1 ELRRNA
7 EATFE
12 QFRGWTPKDCERE
25 FLHSC
30 LYYVEGAL
38 MAGAAGSDQA
48 LLRRAGMALERLA
61 VSALGPSE
69 RPGASRSLVGQAV
82 PPAFLTLLMRRVLL
96 LWRVQLNLDG
106 LLEFVHLERLA
117 EGLITRGD
125 HLDENGALRD
135 LRHFRDT
142 LLIRAHLPARVEF
155 PAELDN
161 GTALHELDHHVGV
174 IDGLATQ
181 RGDLHIDH
189 GRRRFGPGRERAEEH
204 CRQKRKTV
212 THSMI
217 MTCL

>member
-1 ELRRNA
+1 MPKLPSSSFA
-7 EATFE
+7 
-12 QFRGWTPKDCERE
+12 GGTPKDCERE

-48 LLRRAGMALERLA
+48 LLRQAGMALERLA
-61 VSALGPSE
+61 GSALGPSE

-96 LWRVQLNLDG
+96 LWRGQLNLDG

-117 EGLITRGD
+117 EGLITRGCD
-125 HLDENGALRD
+125 LDENGALRD
-135 LRHFRDT
+135 LGERFHDAFLMRT
-142 LLIRAHLPARVEF
+142 QLPHRAGFL
-155 PAELDN
+155 
-161 GTALHELDHHVGV
+161 ALHKFDVHVGV
-174 IDGLATQ
+174 LDGLAIH
-181 RGDLHIDH
+181 RRDLHIDH

-204 CRQKRKTV
+204 CRRKRKTV
-212 THSMI
+212 THSSI